1 MLVKMHDNKEG
12 FEILSEPIRA
22 LLKEKGLEKP
32 SDIQK
37 LAIPVILNGEN
48 ALLISPTGSGKT
60 EAAMLPIF
68 ELMLKEGKNG
78 LMTLY
83 ITPLRALNRD
93 LLDRLSW
100 WAQKLDFRMAVRHGD
115 TSKDE
120 RRQQVLAPPNILI
133 TTPETLQ
140 IILVARKLRELLKNV
155 KHVVVDEVHELA
167 NDKRGTQLAVSLQRL
182 EKLAGRKMQIVG
194 LSATVGN
201 AEEVA
206 KFLVGNGKEIKI
218 ISAFPK
224 KLFSF
229 KIIYHKAKEPVEGPL
244 LPDLTVRLE
253 ELLKEVK
260 GKKSLIFTN
269 TRSEAESL
277 ASKIRIIDPTYP
289 VAIHHGS
296 LSAETRS
303 GAESGIKYGQISG
316 VICTSSLELGIDIG
330 DLDLI
335 VQYNSPRQASK
346 LIQRTG
352 RSGHSL
358 EKVSRGV
365 IIVQD
370 SDDALEASVLA
381 RMGEEGKVEPIIIP
395 EKPKDVM
402 MQQIAGLLME
412 NLVLKLDEIYDIF
425 KKTYPYRN
433 LFSNELDE
441 IINFMAERKP
451 PLLRYR
457 EGAVMKPQRSGAL
470 FEYYFSNLSMIPEE
484 VNYVVINEDT
494 NDPIGQ
500 LDESFVSEYG
510 EIGTKFILAGS
521 AWIITN
527 IIKDK
532 VYAKP
537 AKDPLGAIPSWI
549 GEEIPVI
556 KEVAQEVGKIRGV
569 LAEFIKSGKVHE
581 AIEYLKKNFP
591 LDDESANN
599 ALTEI
604 ILQVKRGLEVP
615 SDRVITL
622 ESHDPYLIVHTH
634 LGLLENRTLARML
647 AHLISEETARP
658 VKVKNDPY
666 RIILEAPGTDSKLLE
681 RVFRSLSNYDL
692 EDLAKKSCEN
702 TGIFRRRLI
711 QAARK
716 MGVIEPN
723 TMITLSEAKVLA
735 ETLKGTP
742 VYEEAMRTLLEQD
755 LNWKAVHELIS
766 DIIKGNKVIVNLG
779 ELAEPSPIAM
789 IGIEEMARQG
799 EVIDPARLKRL
810 IIEGGKARS
819 LGCVKTVYCFSC
831 GAIYTTQPYYLGD
844 PPRCE
849 QCGSTDIA
857 LLDEDEDVARESIS
871 RNKKY
876 FNEAKGIMEFLK
888 KYGRRGAITLCFD
901 IPKTMREE
909 LASIQDDDAFF
920 YSLMET
926 ERKRS
931 LSFLRLRRSRS

>member
-1 MLVKMHDNKEG
+1 MYKNKYG
-12 FEILSEPIRA
+12 FEALSEPIKA
-22 LLKEKGLEKP
+22 LLKERGLEEP
-32 SDIQK
+32 SEIQK
-37 LAIPVILNGEN
+37 LAIPAILNGEN

-60 EAAMLPIF
+60 EAAMLPLF
-68 ELMLKEGKNG
+68 DLMLKNGKNG
-78 LMTLY
+78 LTMLY

-100 WAQKLDFRMAVRHGD
+100 WAQRLDFRMAVRHGD
-115 TSKDE
+115 TSKEE
-120 RRQQVLAPPNILI
+120 RRQQVLAPPNLLI

-140 IILVARKLRELLKNV
+140 IILVAKKLRELLKNV
-155 KHVVVDEVHELA
+155 RHVVVDEVHELA

-182 EKLAGRKMQIVG
+182 KRLTKNDLQIVG

-201 AEEVA
+201 ANEVA
-206 KFLVGNGKEIKI
+206 KFLVESGKDIRV

-229 KIIYHKAKEPVEGPL
+229 KIVYHKAKDKTEGPL

-260 GKKSLIFTN
+260 GKKALIFTN

-303 GAESGIKYGQISG
+303 NAETGIKYGKISG

-358 EKVSRGV
+358 KKVSKGV

-370 SDDALEASVLA
+370 ADDALEASVLA
-381 RMGEEGKVEPIIIP
+381 KMGMEGKVEPIIIP
-395 EKPKDVM
+395 EKPADVM
-402 MQQIAGLLME
+402 MQQIAGLMME
-412 NLVLKLDEIYDIF
+412 NLVLKIDELLDIF
-425 KKTYPYRN
+425 KKTYPYKD
-433 LFSNELDE
+433 LSLNELNK
-441 IINFMAERKP
+441 IISFMNDRKP
-451 PLLRYR
+451 PLLRYK
-457 EGAVMKPQRSGAL
+457 EGAVLKPSRAGPL
-470 FEYYFSNLSMIPEE
+470 YEYYFSNLSMIPEE
-484 VNYVVINEDT
+484 VNYIVINED
-494 NDPIGQ
+494 NDEPIGQ
-500 LDESFVSEYG
+500 LDESFISEYG
-510 EIGTKFILAGS
+510 EIGTKFILAGN
-521 AWIITN
+521 AWVITN
-527 IIKDK
+527 VVKNR
-532 VYAKP
+532 VYAKA

-556 KEVAQEVGKIRGV
+556 KEVAQEVGKIRGI
-569 LAEFIKSGKVHE
+569 LADFIKKGNVEKAKE
-581 AIEYLKKNFP
+581 FLKEHFP
-591 LDDESANN
+591 LDDESAENV
-599 ALTEI
+599 LIEI
-604 ILQVKRGLEVP
+604 ALQVKRGLEVP
-615 SDRVITL
+615 SDRIITL
-622 ESHDPYLIVHTH
+622 ESHSPYLIIHTH
-634 LGLLENRTLARML
+634 IGLLGNRTLARML
-647 AHLISEETARP
+647 AHLISEETTRP

-666 RIILEAPGTDSKLLE
+666 RIIFEVTGIDSGILEKI
-681 RVFRSLSNYDL
+681 FKSLANYDL
-692 EDLAKKSCEN
+692 EDLAKRSCEN

-716 MGVIEPN
+716 MGVIEHEK
-723 TMITLSEAKVLA
+723 MITLSEAKVLA

-742 VYEEAMRTLLEQD
+742 VYEEAMRTMLEQD
-755 LNWKAVHELIS
+755 LDWKAVHELIN
-766 DIIKGNKVIVNLG
+766 DLLTGKKALINFG
-779 ELAEPSPIAM
+779 ELDEPSPIAL

-799 EVIDPARLKRL
+799 EVIDPSRLKRL

-819 LGCVKTVYCFSC
+819 LGCIKTAYCFSC
-831 GAIYTTQPYYLGD
+831 GAVYTIQPYYLGD

-849 QCGSTDIA
+849 QCGSTEIT
-857 LLDEDEDVARESIS
+857 LLDEGEDFVRENIL

-876 FNEAKGIMEFLK
+876 SEEAKKVMEFLK

-901 IPKTMREE
+901 IPKNMREE
-909 LASIQDDDAFF
+909 LAAIQDDEMFY

-931 LSFLRLRRSRS
+931 LAFLKIKKSRS